1 MNDPRQPAT
10 WVTEVGSDLR
20 ERLAAYEDP
29 ADFEDLPVA
38 AEPAAGLV
46 SLGFIWAALRR
57 SRRLWVGL
65 AITGLIVGAGYNVAH
80 QPAKTATTS
89 LLLVDNPAA
98 DPTSAAETD
107 LALAHSIPVATAVVR
122 QLGLQQTPTS
132 FLSTYS
138 VNTLTP
144 QVLVITA
151 SGSSS
156 SAALQ
161 TASAVSMQVL
171 KFRAQYDQTQQ
182 QQTEDQLAQQVSQA
196 EQKLAS
202 INKQISQV
210 SSQPS
215 AATQQSQLSG
225 LQAQRKIATDALA
238 EVQQYATSTKAST
251 QTLTQQ
257 MIEGSQVLNPPTPV
271 ERSLAKGLVT
281 YGLGGLFVGLI
292 LGLAIVAV
300 GAITSDKLRRRD
312 DIAYASGAPVGLSV
326 GQLRTS
332 RIPVLRRPGQHSRN
346 HDLKRLVGHLRRSV
360 PEGAQ
365 TPRGLAVVALDDTS
379 TVARVIVALVDSIA
393 SGKRVVVA
401 DLSAGAQAARLL
413 GVTNS
418 GVSAVEREGVRVAIV
433 VPDADDVAPVGP
445 LRSHIVADKYPQ
457 PDEAIAAAC
466 GDADLM
472 ITLVTLDPAYGGDYL
487 TTWASNAVAVVT
499 AGRSTATR
507 IHASGE
513 MIRLAGMHL
522 DSVVVMSA
530 DKSDESLGAATPE
543 HRRAPALGV

>member
-1 MNDPRQPAT
+1 MNDPRQPVT
-10 WVTEVGSDLR
+10 WVTEVGGDLR

-57 SRRLWVGL
+57 STRLWVGL
-65 AITGLIVGAGYNVAH
+65 AIAGLIVSAGYNVAH

-89 LLLVDNPAA
+89 LLLVDDPAA

-107 LALAHSIPVATAVVR
+107 LALAHSIPVAAAVVR
-122 QLGLQQTPTS
+122 QLGLPQTPTS
-132 FLSTYS
+132 FHQHLQCKHAHSS
-138 VNTLTP
+138 
-144 QVLVITA
+144 VLVITA

-215 AATQQSQLSG
+215 SVTQQSQLSG
-225 LQAQRKIATDALA
+225 LQTQRKTATEVLG

-251 QTLTQQ
+251 QTVTQQ
-257 MIEGSQVLNPPTPV
+257 MIKGSQVLNPPTPV
-271 ERSLAKGLVT
+271 KRSLPKGLVT
-281 YGLGGLFVGLI
+281 YGLGGLLVGLV

-312 DIAYASGAPVGLSV
+312 DIAYAFGAPVGLSV

-332 RIPVLRRPGQHSRN
+332 RIRALHSRPAQ
-346 HDLKRLVGHLRRSV
+346 
-360 PEGAQ
+360 PE
-365 TPRGLAVVALDDTS
+365 P
-379 TVARVIVALVDSIA
+379 
-393 SGKRVVVA
+393 
-401 DLSAGAQAARLL
+401 
-413 GVTNS
+413 
-418 GVSAVEREGVRVAIV
+418 
-433 VPDADDVAPVGP
+433 
-445 LRSHIVADKYPQ
+445 
-457 PDEAIAAAC
+457 
-466 GDADLM
+466 
-472 ITLVTLDPAYGGDYL
+472 
-487 TTWASNAVAVVT
+487 
-499 AGRSTATR
+499 
-507 IHASGE
+507 
-513 MIRLAGMHL
+513 
-522 DSVVVMSA
+522 
-530 DKSDESLGAATPE
+530 
-543 HRRAPALGV
+543 